1 MASLQNCFVSHLNPV
16 RCRETAMTLFVFSLL
31 GMIAYT
37 FTLDTGEI
45 AAVYFTGAL
54 LGSVKI
60 NLPLL

>member
-1 MASLQNCFVSHLNPV
+1 
-16 RCRETAMTLFVFSLL
+16 MTLFVFSLL

-45 AAVYFTGAL
+45 AIVYITGAL

-60 NLPLL
+60 NLPLLLGS